1 MNTKPATP
9 SPLVEGQMVII
20 IARFILI
27 VASLILIMVDARS
40 TKAVSPMVTRVE
52 IMTVLLLAVSNF
64 YLVSQVLTKRKTHD
78 IVLYGVSLADLLVIT
93 LAVMMQ
99 GGFASGTYIF
109 YFPAMLMFA
118 LAFPALELYLFLGG
132 TICIYAMISMV
143 SMSFME
149 NTAPVTDGLET
160 LFIRLLM
167 LAAIAVC
174 GNYFAQ
180 IERNRRNVI
189 LSNHFA
195 AQQQQQLQPTPTAV
209 AMPQQVPARQNG

>member
-1 MNTKPATP
+1 MNVKPSTP
-9 SPLVEGQMVII
+9 NPLVEGQMVII

-27 VASLILIMVDARS
+27 VATLILIMVDAKF
-40 TKAVSPMVTRVE
+40 TKTVSPIVTRVE

-78 IVLYGVSLADLLVIT
+78 IVLYGMSMADLMVIT

-132 TICIYAMISMV
+132 TMSIYAFISMV
-143 SMSFME
+143 SMATMNNVE
-149 NTAPVTDGLET
+149 AVDGLET

-174 GNYFAQ
+174 GNHFAQ
-180 IERNRRNVI
+180 LERNRRSVI

-195 AQQQQQLQPTPTAV
+195 AQQQASQPEQMAQVRPN
-209 AMPQQVPARQNG
+209 QVPVG